1 MKLLKLNLDTVV
13 NSNKK
18 IHDHIVESYGP
29 LMNEHPWVFN
39 HADSQ
44 YKKFKKS
51 AQKEVS
57 YLVKEFEC
65 RKSADAYAR
74 SSTSRTGV
82 LDTSK
87 IYTLIDTMKTCSRK

>member
-1 MKLLKLNLDTVV
+1 MKQFIDDYVMESNYIETPDLNLDTVV

-44 YKKFKKS
+44 YKKV
-51 AQKEVS
+51 QKI
-57 YLVKEFEC
+57 
-65 RKSADAYAR
+65 
-74 SSTSRTGV
+74 RTKGGE
-82 LDTSK
+82 LPCQR
-87 IYTLIDTMKTCSRK
+87 I